1 MSTPTPSPTAPTG
14 YFPFVERVLIVVF
27 AVLLTSVPITFIEE
41 GFGSA
46 ESMLLIAVLLLYVE
60 AYIVLHTYHVRL
72 GIPLDLPLM
81 LSDVVIVGLY
91 VTVVRLIQ
99 SGASAEL
106 EATRTERI
114 DSAMILAIVVFL
126 LLFVR
131 QLVPYLN
138 TSREVLVAA
147 GVRRSSLLTTMV
159 ADFIGAGIS
168 AAVLL
173 ADPAFLGLSLD
184 VWAWVAF
191 AVSILYFV
199 IKYLD
204 LIQVQFGRSE
214 ERGGA

>member
-1 MSTPTPSPTAPTG
+1 MPTSTTSPTAPTG

-27 AVLLTSVPITFIEE
+27 AVLLTSVPTTFIEE

-46 ESMLLIAVLLLYVE
+46 ESMLLIAVLLLYVD

-99 SGASAEL
+99 SGAAAEL
-106 EATRTERI
+106 EATRAERI

-138 TSREVLVAA
+138 TSQQALAGS

-173 ADPAFLGLSLD
+173 ADPELLGLSID

-199 IKYLD
+199 VKYLD
-204 LIQVQFGRSE
+204 LVQVQFGRGR
-214 ERGGA
+214 EREGS